1 MINVLFCLIIVVVAI
16 GIGIK
21 EQQFI
26 QEYQTKE
33 CNIIEQA
40 IAILKLYKE
49 EKSDRNIIDL
59 EAKPGII
66 KWLSQHLQ
74 GESTSQSSFKPKRNR
89 NGDFILLSIYY

>member
-49 EKSDRNIIDL
+49 EKSDRNIIDSRSK
-59 EAKPGII
+59 ARNH
-66 KWLSQHLQ
+66 QMAF
-74 GESTSQSSFKPKRNR
+74 STFARR
-89 NGDFILLSIYY
+89 IYFTIFF